1 MYVTQN
7 IIPES
12 LQILS
17 ETFFI
22 ISRNERDITKMHV
35 SLHVKYELF
44 FFGFNETWIFSTD
57 FRKILKYQI

>member
-22 ISRNERDITKMHV
+22 ICRTERDITKMHV

-44 FFGFNETWIFSTD
+44 FFGFNET
-57 FRKILKYQI
+57 